1 VTPTPRRLPIWSLH
15 AVTATRILI
24 LLVLFGVIAW
34 TVLTWGRRGKP
45 QPTITMAVPLD
56 VPPEQGPVVDQ
67 SDRFVAS
74 GTKEGRPAFDL
85 AAHTVTG
92 LQGERKLL
100 QHVDLTV
107 HEQQGGTV
115 QVQSREGQFDPSE
128 RRAQLNGDVAIK
140 TPDGLSLE
148 TARLFYDSD
157 KETIYTGDAI
167 KFSLGKIEGTGQGLN
182 YEVNER
188 RLKIPAKVSLRV
200 IPEDGGPP
208 MLITAGSL
216 SAALQENS
224 AVFTEPATLER
235 GSDRMSGRYLRLEMD
250 ESHKRV
256 TGIRSYGD
264 VVVTTAPD
272 AQGHVSELRADS
284 LTAAL
289 GATGMVE
296 TAEASGGCQF
306 KSGTYT
312 STSRTALFRRDE
324 DRLELRGD
332 PVVLTDRERIAAQE
346 IDLHPERQSL
356 EARGDV
362 RTTSLGDRNAEVP
375 GFGSGSAVSFQSDR
389 LVAEQAARRATY
401 TGSARAWQ
409 EGSSLQ
415 ADEIV
420 VDEATRQLRGAGN
433 VLSRFTTRSASKTAP
448 GRPVTSTIS
457 AHHLLL
463 DDAQNTAHYEGEA
476 RLSRPDAT
484 LTSDSMDVILRD
496 AGKRRELD
504 RILAH
509 GSVSARHEGTF
520 ATASEAEYRSD
531 AQILILRDA
540 QGLAEVVD
548 AATKRSMRGR
558 ELTYDLNGDRVLT
571 ESGEGGRAWI
581 TLTPEGKE
589 GPHVEPPTP
598 H

>member
-1 VTPTPRRLPIWSLH
+1 MTPRRLPIWSLH
-15 AVTATRILI
+15 AVTATRVLI

-34 TVLTWGRRGKP
+34 TALTWGRRGKP
-45 QPTITMAVPLD
+45 QAVITMADAPAVS
-56 VPPEQGPVVDQ
+56 PEQGPVVDQ
-67 SDRFVAS
+67 SDRFTAS

-148 TARLFYDSD
+148 TARLYYDSD
-157 KETIYTGDAI
+157 KETIYTGDPI
-167 KFSLGKIEGTGQGLN
+167 HFSLGKIEGTGQGLN
-182 YEVNER
+182 YEVNEK
-188 RLKIPAKVSLRV
+188 RLKIPSKVNLRV
-200 IPEDGGPP
+200 DPEDGGPP
-208 MLITAGSL
+208 IVITAGSL
-216 SAALQENS
+216 AAGLAENS

-235 GSDRMSGRYLRLEMD
+235 GADRMTARYMRLEMD
-250 ESHKRV
+250 ASHKKV
-256 TGIRSYGD
+256 TAIHAYGD

-272 AQGHVSELRADS
+272 AQGRPGELRADS
-284 LTAAL
+284 LNAAM
-289 GATGMVE
+289 GTTGEVA
-296 TAEASGGCQF
+296 TAETSGGCQF
-306 KSGTYT
+306 KSGVYT
-312 STSRTALFRRDE
+312 STSRTARFLRDE

-362 RTTSLGDRNAEVP
+362 RTTSLGERNASIP
-375 GFGSGSAVSFQSDR
+375 GFGGGSAVSFQSDR
-389 LVAEQAARRATY
+389 LVAEQSARRATY

-433 VLSRFTTRSASKTAP
+433 VLSRFTTKSTSKTTP
-448 GRPVTSTIS
+448 GRPITSTIA

-463 DDAQNTAHYEGEA
+463 DDAASTAHYEGET

-496 AGKRRELD
+496 TGRRRELE

-520 ATASEAEYRSD
+520 ATASEAEYHSD
-531 AQILILRDA
+531 QQIMILRDD
-540 QGLAEVVD
+540 QGLAEVID
-548 AATKRSMRGR
+548 GATKRSMRGR
-558 ELTYDLNGDRVLT
+558 ELTYDLNSDRVLT
-571 ESGEGGRAWI
+571 ETGEGGRAWI
-581 TLTPEGKE
+581 TLTPDGKE